1 MSESPLESG
10 EKREERREKRE
21 ERREKREERREK
33 REAGCVTIG
42 AKRAE
47 FVMHSTPLLWPSGNF
62 PEGWRNGEMGWRGCV
77 LL

>member
-10 EKREERREKRE
+10 EKREERSL
-21 ERREKREERREK
+21 REK

-47 FVMHSTPLLWPSGNF
+47 FVMHSGATGQF
-62 PEGWRNGEMGWRGCV
+62 DQ
-77 LL
+77 

>member
-10 EKREERREKRE
+10 EKRE

-47 FVMHSTPLLWPSGNF
+47 FVMHSQIY
-62 PEGWRNGEMGWRGCV
+62 RA
-77 LL
+77 

>member
-21 ERREKREERREK
+21 ERREKRV
-33 REAGCVTIG
+33 AGCVTIG

-47 FVMHSTPLLWPSGNF
+47 FVMHSGRFTPDLLH
-62 PEGWRNGEMGWRGCV
+62 R
-77 LL
+77 LKL